1 MSITIDDEVLRTAT
15 MIRVAHNDH
24 RATANQYDNQIMLSI
39 EHRYY
44 QNLTTKQVCI
54 RLESKFIFL
63 NLTKKVI

>member
-44 QNLTTKQVCI
+44 
-54 RLESKFIFL
+54 
-63 NLTKKVI
+63 